1 MLEPEDVGRN
11 RAGFCTWPAYW
22 LSRTHWHCTTR
33 MLEGECGGSGG
44 RDDRRASLQCQVD
57 GDGALMVVRRAG
69 CQWGPMETARRADVA
84 TVRQCGRGGED
95 SCMGRG
101 EKWTLRG
108 TAHGRATLAWRRS
121 GGWGMG
127 GDGWGRV
134 SHRLRE

>member
-1 MLEPEDVGRN
+1 MLGLLVLAFVLDGQTGCRV
-11 RAGFCTWPAYW
+11 
-22 LSRTHWHCTTR
+22 RTGIVRCERREEW
-33 MLEGECGGSGG
+33 CGGSGG

-57 GDGALMVVRRAG
+57 GDGAVMLVRRAG

-95 SCMGRG
+95 SCMGYG

-121 GGWGMG
+121 GGRGMG
-127 GDGWGRV
+127 GA
-134 SHRLRE
+134 